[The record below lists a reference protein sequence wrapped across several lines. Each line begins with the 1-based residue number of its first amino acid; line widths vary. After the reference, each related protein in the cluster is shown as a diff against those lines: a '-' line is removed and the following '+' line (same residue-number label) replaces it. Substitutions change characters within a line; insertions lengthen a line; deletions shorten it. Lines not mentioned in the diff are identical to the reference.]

1 MVIYI
6 DLVLF
11 QWLVWWRSSRIGFF
25 YIYRFCFATNNNQV
39 PVFVSDTSVAC
50 AGVRS
55 VDSFNLDFLPASD
68 ILVPYLLNNADWINV
83 VEKHLTSSLAPVN
96 VNLIIHDAAAVRI
109 PGLRDVTNLLALIPS
124 KRLNCKVFDHLG
136 SSVSEFWKTCNF
148 TAPNGRLI
156 PVHFSAEAD
165 QYPGVIEAFFILIQ
179 ASMNDHQIADY
190 LADMSFTWLR
200 CILGTS

>member
-55 VDSFNLDFLPASD
+55 VDPFNLDFLPAGD
-68 ILVPYLLNNADWINV
+68 ILVPYLLNNSDWINV

-136 SSVSEFWKTCNF
+136 SSVSEFWQTCNF

-190 LADMSFTWLR
+190 LADMSFTWLW
-200 CILGTS
+200 CILRTS